1 MDSSDIR
8 FSKFL
13 VLVNAGVPAALLG
26 WDAMHHQ
33 LGANPVN
40 FAILT
45 TGILALIFL
54 MLTLLVTPLRKI
66 TGWNWLIFSR
76 RTLGLYAFFYA
87 SLHFLIFFSLD
98 RSFSV
103 QGTLAEMV
111 KRKYLIIG
119 SIGLLGMVPLALTS
133 TNAMIKRLGAK
144 RWHALHRLTYVV
156 AICGVI
162 HYYMQVK
169 ADVRKPMAFAGVLA
183 VLLAYRA
190 AAPRN
195 NTQADAVS
203 ASPPRRAPD
212 HADMPKPKLWSGE
225 LRVAQITKE
234 TPDVR
239 TFRFVLPNGGPLPFQ
254 HQAGQYLVLSL
265 QIEGKK
271 VNRTYTIS
279 SPPTRA
285 DYCEITVKREEN
297 GYVSRHLH
305 EMIHEGDIIHVSAPA
320 GRFVFNGTQAKSIV
334 LIAGGVGITPL
345 MAILRDL
352 TDRKWKGD
360 IFFIYSAKSRSDI
373 IFQKELDDLRTR
385 FSNVRVHV
393 TLSRADDADWT
404 GHKGRVSG
412 PFLGTCVPNL
422 KDHPVYICG
431 PQAMMT
437 PTIQLLRDLGVPAD
451 NIKSE
456 EFITAKKAELGSTA
470 EAGASPAPAVY
481 ETMTDDGEPVLTLA
495 RSGKSLPLD
504 SGKVL
509 LEIAEDAGV
518 NLDYECRSGICG
530 RCKQRLLSG
539 RVTMETQD
547 ALTEDEKAKNII
559 LMCQARAAGPVTVDA

>member
-8 FSKFL
+8 FSKYL

-212 HADMPKPKLWSGE
+212 HAAMPKPKLWSGE

-239 TFRFVLPNGGPLPFQ
+239 TFRFVLPNGGLLPFQ

-279 SPPTRA
+279 SPPTRS

-297 GYVSRHLH
+297 GYVSRYLH

-320 GRFVFNGTQAKSIV
+320 GRFVFDGTQANSIV

-385 FSNVRVHV
+385 FANVRLHV
-393 TLSRADDADWT
+393 TLSRAEDADWT
-404 GHKGRVSG
+404 GHKGRVTG
-412 PFLGTCVPNL
+412 PFLGMCVPNL

-456 EFITAKKAELGSTA
+456 EFIAAKKAELGSIA
-470 EAGASPAPAVY
+470 KAGASPAPAVS
-481 ETMTDDGEPVLTLA
+481 ETTTDDGEPVLTLA

-504 SGKVL
+504 PGKVL

-530 RCKQRLLSG
+530 RCKKRLLSG